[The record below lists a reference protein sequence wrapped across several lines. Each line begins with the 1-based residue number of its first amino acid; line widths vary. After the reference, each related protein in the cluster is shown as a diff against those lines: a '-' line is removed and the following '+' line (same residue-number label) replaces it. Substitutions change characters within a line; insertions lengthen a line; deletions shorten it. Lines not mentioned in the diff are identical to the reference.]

1 MLLSES
7 DPVVLADTFLPRALH
22 TSREGGCTLSR
33 PAVFHIPYLVF
44 SVVVVLSFPHVMR
57 GVSGGSS
64 VVGEGVSTETLL
76 ARL

>member
-33 PAVFHIPYLVF
+33 PAVFHIPYLV
-44 SVVVVLSFPHVMR
+44 VVVLSFPHVMR

-64 VVGEGVSTETLL
+64 VVGEGVSTEILL

>member
-22 TSREGGCTLSR
+22 TSRKRGCTLSR
-33 PAVFHIPYLVF
+33 PAVFHIPYLV
-44 SVVVVLSFPHVMR
+44 VVVLSVPHVMR